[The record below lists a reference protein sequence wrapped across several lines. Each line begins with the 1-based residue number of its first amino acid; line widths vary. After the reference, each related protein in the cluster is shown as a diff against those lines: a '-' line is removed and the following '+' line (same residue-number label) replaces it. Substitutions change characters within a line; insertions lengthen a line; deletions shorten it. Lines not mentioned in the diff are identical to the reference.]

1 MSEYEELTDR
11 NTGIITKDQQQRLK
25 DSCIAVFGVGG
36 LGGIIAEIICRSGVG
51 HIKIIEPDTFDSS
64 NLNRHVFCY
73 KSTIGK
79 KKIDIAEEYLKN
91 IYSEIKI
98 DKYLSENAENIDEI
112 LQNVDAVVLAVD
124 KVRACILVSREA
136 KKRGIPLIEG
146 WALPY
151 GNVRVFTKDTISL
164 EQAYNLPSTN
174 KELDTFNEDDFAKMD
189 LAMLEAIAQF
199 EGITSFFTPV
209 AQERVFIERKNPSFA
224 PLVWLTAVLMS
235 LEAVKAILD
244 IEKLSLAPAFA
255 LYDPFLHTIP
265 KQNIEKEAEK

>member
-11 NTGIITKDQQQRLK
+11 NTGIITKEQQKKLK
-25 DSCIAVFGVGG
+25 DSCVAVFGVGG

-51 HIKIIEPDTFDSS
+51 HIKIIEPDSFDSS
-64 NLNRHVFCY
+64 NLNRHVFCF

-79 KKIDIAEEYLKN
+79 KKIDVAEEYLKN

-98 DKYLSENAENIDEI
+98 DKYLSEDAGNIDEI

-151 GNVRVFTKDTISL
+151 GNVRVFTKDTIGL
-164 EQAYNLPSTN
+164 EEAYNLPSIG
-174 KELDTFNEDDFAKMD
+174 KELDTLNKEDFAKMD
-189 LAMLEAIAQF
+189 LMMLENISQF
-199 EGITSFFTPV
+199 QGITSFYTPE
-209 AQERVFIERKNPSFA
+209 AQERIFIERKNPSFA
-224 PLVWLTAVLMS
+224 PWVWLTSVLMS
-235 LEAVKAILD
+235 LETIKAVLGT
-244 IEKLSLAPAFA
+244 EKLSLAPAFA
-255 LYDPFLHTIP
+255 LYDPILHKIP
-265 KQNIEKEAEK
+265 KQNI